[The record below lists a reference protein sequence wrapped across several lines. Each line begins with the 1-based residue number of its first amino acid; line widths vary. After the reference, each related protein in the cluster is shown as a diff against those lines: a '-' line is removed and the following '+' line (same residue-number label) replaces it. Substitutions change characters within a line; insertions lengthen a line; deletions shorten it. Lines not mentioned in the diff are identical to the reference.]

1 MLLLLSQLPRAIQ
14 LVCQLSYQNQNI
26 RVNLY
31 SEEQLKA
38 ELASAGMTQGSI
50 DGLISLTNRFATR
63 YPLVESNKEATDKFI
78 SEYTNDANNFIKAMS
93 PEDQK
98 IYNAHLK
105 KYGLA

>member
-1 MLLLLSQLPRAIQ
+1 MFRQFTIFLAI
-14 LVCQLSYQNQNI
+14 LAVTAFSAPTSYPT
-26 RVNLY
+26 
-31 SEEQLKA
+31 EEQLKS

-50 DGLISLTNRFATR
+50 DGLMSLTNRFATG
-63 YPLVESNKEATDKFI
+63 YPLVQSNKEATDKFI